1 MYLLYLLFIVLFI
14 VYAGPC
20 MEASKEAVSVFL
32 FSVLPSLLPFFI
44 VSKLLLDSPF
54 TGKMSRLMGSVME
67 PVFGV
72 PGAGAAALVPG
83 ILCGYPVGAAACAD
97 LYGLGLLEKA
107 EAERLSAFSSNAGP
121 FFVVGA
127 VGAAMGRS
135 PGAGVVL
142 LATHIAAGLTVGFFF
157 RYYKASAR
165 NFSRSK
171 KNKASTRPTSNARK
185 PKAGRTQ
192 VPSKKEAAFGRKL
205 ATAVSKSVKDVL
217 SVGGF
222 IVIFAII
229 IAILRKTGIPAKVGQ
244 LLMGSNYEI
253 AEGVICGIVEITSGC
268 SILTKSAHS
277 ILKLMPYLAF
287 VLGFGGLSVH
297 AQVIS
302 ILNSAKLRSLPFI
315 MGKILQGII
324 AAFFTAVV
332 TAIPS
337 VKNYILNT
345 AKTSQ
350 VSSTL
355 IPGQSIFS
363 IFPSG
368 IIVNLL
374 ALSAAIILI
383 RFTLRYLRFT
393 CREYRECW
401 LP

>member
-165 NFSRSK
+165 NFSVKRIK
-171 KNKASTRPTSNARK
+171 PAPDPRPMQGNRKQDARK
-185 PKAGRTQ
+185 CH
-192 VPSKKEAAFGRKL
+192 RKRSCL
-205 ATAVSKSVKDVL
+205 WQETCNSSL
-217 SVGGF
+217 E
-222 IVIFAII
+222 I
-229 IAILRKTGIPAKVGQ
+229 RKRCTISRRFHSDFCHNH
-244 LLMGSNYEI
+244 SNPPQKR
-253 AEGVICGIVEITSGC
+253 A
-268 SILTKSAHS
+268 
-277 ILKLMPYLAF
+277 YL
-287 VLGFGGLSVH
+287 
-297 AQVIS
+297 Q
-302 ILNSAKLRSLPFI
+302 K
-315 MGKILQGII
+315 
-324 AAFFTAVV
+324 
-332 TAIPS
+332 
-337 VKNYILNT
+337 
-345 AKTSQ
+345 
-350 VSSTL
+350 
-355 IPGQSIFS
+355 
-363 IFPSG
+363 
-368 IIVNLL
+368 
-374 ALSAAIILI
+374 
-383 RFTLRYLRFT
+383 
-393 CREYRECW
+393 
-401 LP
+401 